1 MSKSD
6 IIGLMAKDRL
16 VEECIEKMVHHPMD
30 YDLQDLSQMIYEALL
45 EQPEDRVQDLWTNNE
60 MEYFVLGI
68 IRRQVFSTTSPYY
81 TIIKRFSVITDDID
95 ECYEIDDTYKN
106 THERESN
113 CE

>member
-1 MSKSD
+1 
-6 IIGLMAKDRL
+6 
-16 VEECIEKMVHHPMD
+16 MD

-45 EQPEDRVQDLWTNNE
+45 EQPEDRVQDLWANNE

-95 ECYEIDDTYKN
+95 ECYEIDDTYRN
-106 THERESN
+106 THDRESN